1 MKQRDS
7 DIFEMSK
14 RIPNPDSIQD
24 FFTEDENPFMNSPAK
39 QENMRRLNDY
49 DFNILKDGA
58 YKDIADD
65 VFKLEYKISR
75 TEEEIKNIEA
85 QISAAEE
92 INDIDRI
99 TSLSNK
105 LYAIKDDYKTLLAIY
120 NDKTIS
126 AKITD
131 SFSNF
136 VEKTVGI
143 NFSGIKSNISDLC
156 DSILAKMPK
165 GISSIFKIKKSLSV
179 LENINKSVDELV
191 TMTIPYGENID
202 KYHQLS
208 KYILKANSIQSEIA
222 GYLKKNA

>member
-1 MKQRDS
+1 MKQQDS
-7 DIFEMSK
+7 DIFELSK
-14 RIPNPDSIQD
+14 KIQNPEMIQD
-24 FFTEDENPFMNSPAK
+24 FFAEDENPFMNSPAK
-39 QENMRRLNDY
+39 QENIRRLNDY
-49 DFNILKDGA
+49 DFNILRDGA

-75 TEEEIKNIEA
+75 TEEEIKNIET

-92 INDIDRI
+92 INDSERI
-99 TSLSNK
+99 NSLKNK
-105 LYAIKDDYKTLLAIY
+105 LRAIKDDYKTLLAIY

-136 VEKTVGI
+136 VEKAIGI
-143 NFSGIKSNISDLC
+143 KLFGIKSNLSELC
-156 DSILAKMPK
+156 ESAVTKLPK
-165 GISSIFKIKKSLSV
+165 GISSLFKIKKSLSV

-222 GYLKKNA
+222 GYLKKNT